1 MNGEDENKRRGMR
14 MFLMNSTG
22 MLASFSCNELMDT
35 AAEAMKAAN
44 SPESGEITAPLRT
57 TVKRDG
63 NSLLLMP
70 CLTNETW
77 ALKVLTLFP
86 GNPGKGRPFLNGLVL
101 LFEGEDGTP
110 SAVMDGRILTALRTG
125 SVGGLGVRTLSG
137 PDVKSLGIIGAGAQG
152 YWQVRFACAAR
163 PFTRVFICDVKR
175 ENAESLSNK
184 LRGDLHD
191 VEIRVC
197 GDAAELVS
205 MSEVIMT
212 ATTSRSPVL
221 PEKPGLFRDRC
232 FVGIGS
238 YTPDMRE
245 YPDCFFNEV
254 KTVFVDTLHALSET
268 GDLIDPINSG
278 ILKRETVRPLSS
290 LFSSGSGFVSGEGPV
305 LFKSVGVSVFD
316 LYAAKN
322 ILAAGRRLGEGIE
335 FTL

>member
-1 MNGEDENKRRGMR
+1 MKTKRRGMR

-245 YPDCFFNEV
+245 YPDCFFDEV